1 MLPEIK
7 KSLVEKLLPKR
18 DAKSH
23 KGQNGKVL
31 IVGGSIDF
39 SGAPIL
45 AGLGAL
51 YSGADLVCLYV
62 PSSNFDV
69 TRGMYPDFIVK
80 KFDGEFLQEKDAD
93 EIIAFG
99 KECNSILIGPGISTH
114 EESQKAIVKILQD
127 LHIPTVLDAEAI
139 SALKKIGKFPLHQ
152 TIVITPHAREF
163 QNLVDKDVVIDE
175 QDAKSVILLRSIS
188 MDLKINVL
196 LKGPVDYVSSE
207 EGHVET
213 NHTGNAGMTV
223 GGSGDV
229 LAGVVATF
237 LAQGCEGFDAA
248 RCAAYV
254 VGDSGNA
261 MKKTKGWYFSASD
274 IATALPFCLNKFL

>member
-18 DAKSH
+18 NPKSH

-45 AGLGAL
+45 AALGSL
-51 YSGADLVCLYV
+51 YSGADIVYLYV

-93 EIIAFG
+93 EIISFG
-99 KECNSILIGPGISTH
+99 KECNSILIGPGIGDK
-114 EESQKAIVKILQD
+114 EESLKAVVNILQN

-139 SALKKIGKFPLHQ
+139 SALKKIEKFPLQQ

-163 QNLVDKDVVIDE
+163 QNLVDKDMMIDE

-188 MDLKINVL
+188 MDLQLNVL
-196 LKGPVDYVSSE
+196 LKGSIDYVSSE

-254 VGDSGNA
+254 VGDSGDT